1 LIYLTEKPGD
11 IYSYEDRR
19 TEPGTTTITLDQ
31 APKVRAGKTVRIETM
46 FICDETTAAK
56 TLALGFEKAG
66 RVYLVQKET
75 VGAAVYALALSAPLI
90 LAEGEKPVA
99 VVTSPS
105 ANDVIT
111 FIARGVYL

>member
-1 LIYLTEKPGD
+1 MSVKPGD
-11 IYSYEDRR
+11 VYSYEDRR
-19 TEPGTTTITLDQ
+19 TEPGTSTITINA
-31 APKVRAGKTVRIETM
+31 APKIPPGKVVRIETL

-66 RVYLVQKET
+66 RSYLVQKE
-75 VGAAVYALALSAPLI
+75 ALAVGVHGLALQAPII
-90 LAEGEKPVA
+90 LTEGEKPIA

-111 FIARGVYL
+111 IIARGVYL

>member
-1 LIYLTEKPGD
+1 MSVKPGD
-11 IYSYEDRR
+11 IYSHEDRR
-19 TEPGTTTITLDQ
+19 TEPGTTTMTLDQ
-31 APKVRAGKTVRIETM
+31 APKIQPGKVVRIETL

-66 RVYLVQKET
+66 RSYLVQKE
-75 VGAAVYALALSAPLI
+75 ALAVGVNGLALAAPLI
-90 LAEGEKPVA
+90 LAEGEKPIA

>member
-1 LIYLTEKPGD
+1 MSTKPGD
-11 IYSYEDRR
+11 LYSYEDRR
-19 TEPGTTTITLDQ
+19 AEPGTSTITINQ
-31 APKVRAGKTVRIETM
+31 APKIPEGKVVKIETL

-66 RVYLVQKET
+66 RSYLVQKE
-75 VGAAVYALALSAPLI
+75 ALAAGVNGLALQAPLI
-90 LAEGEKPVA
+90 LAEGEKPIA

-105 ANDVIT
+105 ANDVLT